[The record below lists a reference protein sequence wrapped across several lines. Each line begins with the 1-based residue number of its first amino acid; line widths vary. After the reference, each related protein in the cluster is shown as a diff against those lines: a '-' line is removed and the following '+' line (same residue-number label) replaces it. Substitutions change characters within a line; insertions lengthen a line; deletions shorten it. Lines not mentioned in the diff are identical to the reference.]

1 MNNVTLTGRLTKAP
15 TLTYTAHKGTPVAS
29 LRLAVNDY
37 DGRQRVDFF
46 DVQVFGARATA
57 AAEHLTKGR
66 MVEVVG
72 ALRLDEWTDKQT
84 EQRRSRVYINA
95 NRLEF
100 LPDGRANGRSDG
112 PDPDGADEPD
122 RDDEPDGPA
131 DPAEEPF

>member
-15 TLTYTAHKGTPVAS
+15 TLQFTANKATPVAN

-37 DGRQRVDFF
+37 DGRQRVDYF
-46 DVQVFGARATA
+46 DIVVFGARATA

-84 EQRRSRVYINA
+84 EERRSRVYIKA

-100 LPDGRANGRSDG
+100 LPDGRSNGRTAA
-112 PDPDGADEPD
+112 PADNEPD
-122 RDDEPDGPA
+122 DVDDEPDGPV